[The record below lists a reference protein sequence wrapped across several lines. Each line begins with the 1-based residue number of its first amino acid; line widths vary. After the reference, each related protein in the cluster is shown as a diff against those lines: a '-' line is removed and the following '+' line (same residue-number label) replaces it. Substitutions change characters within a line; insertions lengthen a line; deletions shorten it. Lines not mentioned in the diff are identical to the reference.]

1 VNKEDVDIDKLIT
14 QMANP
19 ELGDNAN
26 SILGMMKEFNVV
38 LNEFSKTMDFLNKYG
53 VLVPTI
59 RIAAAKMNVDI
70 DKPLAGNLNPSS
82 DWHRLLYERLNTL
95 SPDEA
100 IKELGKMGKKLEKT
114 TEK

>member
-1 VNKEDVDIDKLIT
+1 MDRQDIDIDKLIGE
-14 QMANP
+14 MSNP
-19 ELGDNAN
+19 KLGDNAN
-26 SILGMMKEFNVV
+26 SILGMMKEFNIV

-59 RIAAAKMNVDI
+59 RIAAAKLNVDI
-70 DKPLAGNLNPSS
+70 DKPLAGNLNPST

-100 IKELGKMGKKLEKT
+100 VKELGKMSKKLEKST
-114 TEK
+114 D